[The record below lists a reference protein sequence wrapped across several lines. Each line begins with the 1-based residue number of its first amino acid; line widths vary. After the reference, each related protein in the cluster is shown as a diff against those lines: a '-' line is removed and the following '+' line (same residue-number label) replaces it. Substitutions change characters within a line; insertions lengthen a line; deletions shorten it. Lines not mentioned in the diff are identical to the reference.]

1 MSRLTTF
8 FHDADTEFAVFYPRG
23 YLLAVFP
30 NLPDADRAMQE
41 FHDAGREDD
50 EMISVSG
57 AEALEFAEDHLING
71 GLWGALMTQLS
82 RVIGTEAAYADDDL
96 AAARRGAAFLAI
108 HCPTDR
114 LKHEA
119 WALLKASH
127 PLAARHYSA
136 GGIESLPGNGLSPA
150 PA

>member
-1 MSRLTTF
+1 MSRLTAF

-30 NLPDADRAMQE
+30 NLPDADRAMQD

-57 AEALEFAEDHLING
+57 VEALQFAEDHLING

-96 AAARRGAAFLAI
+96 KAARNGAAFLAV

-114 LKHEA
+114 LRAHA
-119 WALLKASH
+119 WSVLKASK

-136 GGIESLPGNGLSPA
+136 RGIESLPAEGLGPA
-150 PA
+150 AA